1 MKSVGS
7 IEVVVSGVCGDL
19 AEEATMASSGD
30 FESPL
35 EAVNSLDNC

>member
-1 MKSVGS
+1 MNSFGS

-19 AEEATMASSGD
+19 AEEAITASSGD

-35 EAVNSLDNC
+35 EAVNR